1 MRRIFLAGKIHRE
14 MTVGITV
21 VSCCK
26 KNIKIFLTENHNS
39 AIIYIVAGEQQN

>member
-1 MRRIFLAGKIHRE
+1 MA
-14 MTVGITV
+14 V
-21 VSCCK
+21 VSCYK

>member
-1 MRRIFLAGKIHRE
+1 MLGD
-14 MTVGITV
+14 GSWN
-21 VSCCK
+21 SCCLLLQ